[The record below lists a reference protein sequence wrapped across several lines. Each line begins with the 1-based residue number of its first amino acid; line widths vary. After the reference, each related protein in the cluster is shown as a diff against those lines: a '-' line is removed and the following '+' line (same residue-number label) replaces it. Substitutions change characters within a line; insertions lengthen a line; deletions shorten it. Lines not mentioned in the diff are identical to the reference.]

1 MLGRGLC
8 ARPMLP
14 QRTVGQAPSAWRSIS
29 ISATSDSSLS
39 TDASATNASIHGS
52 VPELVATDGG
62 MHATTYANEIA
73 QVAADAT
80 AAVGGA
86 AVAEALPAVEI
97 VTEAIPYFRPYS
109 PATIMCNTLEA
120 VHTTTGLPWWATVAA
135 CTLTARACLLP
146 VIVYTM
152 KNGAKM
158 ALMKP
163 EMDAVQARFKAEQRT
178 DPTAQA
184 RFQRD
189 AQALMTKYDVHPARM
204 LIGPLS
210 QAPIFIS
217 FFMATRR
224 LAEYNPEVAEEAFLW
239 VPSIA
244 EADPLFV
251 LPVCASITMLTIAQL
266 GGDTGNDAQKEQM
279 EKFRKVMSIA
289 AIGVF
294 PLTYWMPSLTFCY
307 WISSNSFSCFQVPLM
322 RQPAVKRAFGIPI
335 VPTAAA
341 GTIHRT
347 SSRAWRRVVLC
358 MSFISIVFESA
369 TPSL

>member
-135 CTLTARACLLP
+135 CTLTTRARACC
-146 VIVYTM
+146 
-152 KNGAKM
+152 
-158 ALMKP
+158 
-163 EMDAVQARFKAEQRT
+163 R
-178 DPTAQA
+178 
-184 RFQRD
+184 
-189 AQALMTKYDVHPARM
+189 
-204 LIGPLS
+204 
-210 QAPIFIS
+210 
-217 FFMATRR
+217 
-224 LAEYNPEVAEEAFLW
+224 
-239 VPSIA
+239 
-244 EADPLFV
+244 
-251 LPVCASITMLTIAQL
+251 
-266 GGDTGNDAQKEQM
+266 
-279 EKFRKVMSIA
+279 
-289 AIGVF
+289 
-294 PLTYWMPSLTFCY
+294 
-307 WISSNSFSCFQVPLM
+307 
-322 RQPAVKRAFGIPI
+322 
-335 VPTAAA
+335 
-341 GTIHRT
+341 
-347 SSRAWRRVVLC
+347 
-358 MSFISIVFESA
+358 
-369 TPSL
+369 

>member
-1 MLGRGLC
+1 M
-8 ARPMLP
+8 
-14 QRTVGQAPSAWRSIS
+14 
-29 ISATSDSSLS
+29 
-39 TDASATNASIHGS
+39 
-52 VPELVATDGG
+52 
-62 MHATTYANEIA
+62 
-73 QVAADAT
+73 
-80 AAVGGA
+80 
-86 AVAEALPAVEI
+86 
-97 VTEAIPYFRPYS
+97 
-109 PATIMCNTLEA
+109 
-120 VHTTTGLPWWATVAA
+120 
-135 CTLTARACLLP
+135 
-146 VIVYTM
+146 
-152 KNGAKM
+152 
-158 ALMKP
+158 
-163 EMDAVQARFKAEQRT
+163 
-178 DPTAQA
+178 
-184 RFQRD
+184 
-189 AQALMTKYDVHPARM
+189 
-204 LIGPLS
+204 
-210 QAPIFIS
+210 
-217 FFMATRR
+217 
-224 LAEYNPEVAEEAFLW
+224 W

>member
-1 MLGRGLC
+1 MGRGLC
-8 ARPMLP
+8 ARTLLR
-14 QRTVGQAPSAWRSIS
+14 QRTIGQTQKAWRSIS
-29 ISATSDSSLS
+29 ISATSDSSS
-39 TDASATNASIHGS
+39 PATADACATHATMHGS
-52 VPELVATDGG
+52 VPEMAATDCGG
-62 MHATTYANEIA
+62 IHATTYANEIVQA
-73 QVAADAT
+73 AADVT
-80 AAVGGA
+80 VGGGA
-86 AVAEALPAVEI
+86 AAAESLPSVELVA
-97 VTEAIPYFRPYS
+97 EAIPYFRPYS

-120 VHTTTGLPWWATVAA
+120 VHTTTGLPWWATVAV
-135 CTLTARACLLP
+135 CTLTARTCLLP

-163 EMDAVQARFKAEQRT
+163 EMDAVQARFKSEQRT

-204 LIGPLS
+204 LFGPLS

-224 LAEYNPEVAEEAFLW
+224 LAEYNPTVAEESLLW
-239 VPSIA
+239 IPSIA
-244 EADPLFV
+244 EADPLYV

-266 GGDTGNDAQKEQM
+266 GGDTGNEQQKEQM
-279 EKFRKVMSIA
+279 EKFKKVMSFA
-289 AIGVF
+289 AVAVF

-307 WISSNSFSCFQVPLM
+307 WISSNSFSCIQVPM
-322 RQPAVKRAFGIPI
+322 MKKPAVKKLFGIPI
-335 VPTAAA
+335 VPTAKP

-347 SSRAWRRVVLC
+347 DTYTFTAHLG
-358 MSFISIVFESA
+358 A
-369 TPSL
+369 